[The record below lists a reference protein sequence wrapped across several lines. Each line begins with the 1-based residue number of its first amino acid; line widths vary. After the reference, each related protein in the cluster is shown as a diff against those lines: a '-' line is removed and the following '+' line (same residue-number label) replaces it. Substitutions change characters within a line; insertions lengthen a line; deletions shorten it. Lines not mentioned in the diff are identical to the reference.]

1 MNDSNDKYK
10 YVALNLR
17 TNNNY
22 NSNKNFYKNKL
33 VCNSE
38 GRDKKILKNY
48 KDTLNFS
55 K

>member
-1 MNDSNDKYK
+1 MNNSKDK
-10 YVALNLR
+10 YVALNLSS
-17 TNNNY
+17 NQNY
-22 NSNKNFYKNKL
+22 NSNTYFYKNKL

-38 GRDKKILKNY
+38 GKDKKMLKNIK